1 MKIQRGAASCR
12 TPVGYNERKVASGE
26 AMVVGV
32 SNMEGDSLATVLRT
46 FDAYEN
52 NPAISA
58 RTRSLSFHMSINPG
72 PGERLD
78 DSRAMALARD
88 IMEGLGYGS
97 QPFIVYRHTDTGR
110 EHFHVVSVKVDST
123 GRVIS
128 DSNQRRRLQAI
139 LRDLGPRYGFVVG
152 RGQGRTQGQSSGV
165 SLRRFDPE
173 AGNRTEQISDIT
185 RRCLSYSFSTRE
197 QFEMLL
203 RRCGVR
209 IVSSNT
215 PSGERMQLQGLDR
228 SGAPTGRPVK
238 ASTLGIN
245 LRYALEERLR
255 EGPGEL
261 RCRRREKDRVR
272 GIALSCLGYSSSAR
286 HFGRMLERKGITVV
300 FSRSEDGRIF
310 GATFMDHGSRS
321 VFKCSELGEGISAG
335 LFRDA
340 EERGQWSVKEGQ
352 ERESAV
358 AEETQKESI
367 PHTGAPDAKSMERD
381 IRKKRKRKKGL
392 SI

>member
-1 MKIQRGAASCR
+1 M
-12 TPVGYNERKVASGE
+12 
-26 AMVVGV
+26 
-32 SNMEGDSLATVLRT
+32 
-46 FDAYEN
+46 
-52 NPAISA
+52 
-58 RTRSLSFHMSINPG
+58 
-72 PGERLD
+72 
-78 DSRAMALARD
+78 
-88 IMEGLGYGS
+88 
-97 QPFIVYRHTDTGR
+97 
-110 EHFHVVSVKVDST
+110 KVDRT

-128 DSNQRRRLQAI
+128 DSNQRRHLQAI

-165 SLRRFDPE
+165 SLRRFDPD

-209 IVSSNT
+209 MVSSNT
-215 PSGERMQLQGLDR
+215 PSGERLMLQGLDR

-245 LRYALEERLR
+245 LRDALEGRLR

-272 GIALSCLGYSSSAR
+272 GIALSCLCYSSSAR
-286 HFGRMLERKGITVV
+286 HFGRMLERKGITVM
-300 FSRSEDGRIF
+300 FSRTEDGKIF

-340 EERGQWSVKEGQ
+340 EERGHWSAREGP

-367 PHTGAPDAKSMERD
+367 LQTGAQDAKSMERD
-381 IRKKRKRKKGL
+381 IRKKRRRKKGM

>member
-12 TPVGYNERKVASGE
+12 VPVGYNERKVASGE
-26 AMVVGV
+26 ARVVGV
-32 SNMEGDSLATVLRT
+32 NNMAGDSVATVLRT

-72 PGERLD
+72 PGEGLD
-78 DSRAMALARD
+78 DSRAMALAMD

-110 EHFHVVSVKVDST
+110 EHFHVVSVKVDRT

-128 DSNQRRRLQAI
+128 DSNQRRHLQTI
-139 LRDLGPRYGFVVG
+139 LRNLGPRYGFVVG
-152 RGQGRTQGQSSGV
+152 RGERRTQGQSAGAA
-165 SLRRFDPE
+165 LPRFDPE
-173 AGNRTEQISDIT
+173 AGNRTEQIAGIT
-185 RRCLSYSFSTRE
+185 SRCLSYSFSTRE

-209 IVSSNT
+209 IVGSNT
-215 PSGERMQLQGLDR
+215 PSGERMRLQGLDR
-228 SGAPTGRPVK
+228 NGAPTGRPVK
-238 ASTLGIN
+238 ASSLGIN
-245 LRYALEERLR
+245 LRDTLEERLR
-255 EGPGEL
+255 EGPDEL
-261 RCRRREKDRVR
+261 RCKRREKDRVR

-286 HFGRMLERKGITVV
+286 HFGRMLERKGITVM
-300 FSRSEDGRIF
+300 FSRTDEGKIF
-310 GATFMDHGSRS
+310 GATFFDHDNRC

-335 LFRDA
+335 LLRDA
-340 EERGQWSVKEGQ
+340 EERGQWSVREGHD
-352 ERESAV
+352 REPAV
-358 AEETQKESI
+358 AAESQAESM
-367 PHTGAPDAKSMERD
+367 PLAGAPDAKSMERD
-381 IRKKRKRKKGL
+381 IRKKRRRKKGL